1 MSTSATSSNDSN
13 PIIEVRGLK
22 HSYRKSKKVH
32 IEAIQGIDLTVE
44 QGEIVALVGPDGA
57 GKSTLLK
64 ALSGLIHPDEGTV
77 TLAGETP
84 GQVREL
90 IGYVSQSGGVD
101 PDLTVLENLTYIA
114 GLHSLPSG
122 IAEERYEELLNRL
135 HLEPVADR
143 LVASIGGGRRRLLT
157 LAGELL
163 PDPDFIFLDEPTTA
177 IDPMSRR
184 AVWEL
189 LFERASA
196 GKTIVLATQFAW
208 EADQCTRIAFMS
220 GGTISHIGTPREI
233 RDRISETD
241 RDGGTADQLR
251 RAFDSAIAGLEK
263 HRPPPFPFARPV
275 QQKFGDVAIRAE
287 GLARSFGNVEAVQGI
302 DLEVRSGE
310 IFGLVGE
317 SGAGKSSIL
326 KMLAGLLTAD
336 DGYCEIS
343 GEDSSHSLDYE
354 SRRHIGYLPQSFALF
369 GELTVD
375 DNLEFLAGIHQVPAD
390 EFERKRQWIYELLSL
405 TNGGKTLVDS
415 LEVSEKR
422 RLAFAAAVLH
432 EPDILLLDGPTTT
445 LDPLMRQVLWDVLE
459 GFAAHGTAVLLATP
473 YLSEAERCDR
483 VGLLSDGKLLA
494 VGTPAE
500 LRSAHEA
507 NVVEFDAAPS
517 AVAILRG
524 MLKPWRV
531 WPVAGRIHA
540 IADGDAQT
548 GVRELSQ
555 QLSEVGIVMERVQ
568 TRPLSLEDVSVL
580 LTADRR
586 GRTLV

>member
-1 MSTSATSSNDSN
+1 MTTSATSSNDAS

-22 HSYRKSKKVH
+22 HSYRKSKKVQ
-32 IEAIQGIDLTVE
+32 IEALRGIDLTVR
-44 QGEIVALVGPDGA
+44 QGEIIGLVGPDGA

-64 ALSGLIHPDEGTV
+64 ALSGLIHPTDGTV
-77 TLAGETP
+77 TLAGEEP
-84 GQVREL
+84 GKLREL
-90 IGYVSQSGGVD
+90 VGYISQAGGVD
-101 PDLTVLENLTYIA
+101 PDLTVVENLSYIA

-122 IAEERYEELLNRL
+122 TAEERSAELLQRL
-135 HLEPVADR
+135 QLEPVADR

-157 LAGELL
+157 IAGELL

-184 AVWEL
+184 ACWEL
-189 LFERASA
+189 FFERASA

-220 GGTISHIGTPREI
+220 GGIITHIGTPAEI
-233 RDRISETD
+233 RDRISEID
-241 RDGGTADQLR
+241 PDGGAASQLR
-251 RAFDSAIAGLEK
+251 SAFDSAIAGLEK
-263 HRPPPFPFARPV
+263 HRPPPFPFARLEQPR
-275 QQKFGDVAIRAE
+275 FGEVAIRAA
-287 GLARSFGNVEAVQGI
+287 GLTRSFGKVEAVNEI
-302 DLEVRSGE
+302 NLEVRSGE

-326 KMLAGLLTAD
+326 KMLAGLLTVD
-336 DGYCEIS
+336 DGYCEIG
-343 GEDSSHSLDYE
+343 GEDSSRSLDYE
-354 SRRHIGYLPQSFALF
+354 SRRYIGYLPQTFALF
-369 GELTVD
+369 GELTID
-375 DNLEFLAGIHQVPAD
+375 DNLEFLAGIHQVPPD
-390 EFERKRQWIYELLSL
+390 EFERKREWVYELLSL
-405 TNGGKTLVDS
+405 PNGGKALVDS

-422 RLAFAAAVLH
+422 RLGFAAAVLH
-432 EPDILLLDGPTTT
+432 EPEVLLLDGPTTT
-445 LDPLMRQVLWDVLE
+445 VDPLMRQVLWDVLE
-459 GFAAHGTAVLLATP
+459 GFAARGTAVLLATP

-483 VGLLSDGKLLA
+483 VGLLSDGRLLA
-494 VGTPAE
+494 VGTPDE
-500 LRSAHEA
+500 LRTAHEA
-507 NVVEFDAAPS
+507 NVIEFDAASS
-517 AVAILRG
+517 AIPVLRG

-548 GVRELSQ
+548 GVRELSK

-586 GRTLV
+586 S